1 MKKTRVDINRT
12 AMARARARILT
23 GKIKLR
29 IAIARARARILTGKI
44 KLRIAIARARARIL
58 TGKIKLRIAIA
69 RARARIL
76 TDKIKLRIAIARART
91 ITTLGKGLEV
101 SNTRVITT
109 TLTRTISTMPT
120 KTMVKP
126 RIRMR
131 CCRNAPRIRIRTK
144 TTNSRRPTAFRSPRL
159 RLHLRQHSRPMRT
172 LTSTK
177 SNSAGS
183 ESGKSKK
190 NSIISV
196 LTGSRKWP

>member
-144 TTNSRRPTAFRSPRL
+144 TTNSRRPTAFKSL

-196 LTGSRKWP
+196 LIGSRKWP